1 MTALDQ
7 RTTETTPGVE
17 RATLRQWLAVA
28 AVALGV
34 FAVITAE
41 LLPVGL
47 LTDIGADLGVSA
59 GRAGLMVTV
68 PGLVAAATAPV
79 SIVLAGRADRR
90 RILLGLAVLVAGANL
105 AAALAEDFA
114 LMLAARVLVGVT
126 IGAFWSIAG
135 GIAVR
140 LVPERYVPRATA
152 VIFGGIG
159 AASVVGVPAGTL
171 VGDLLGWRA
180 AMVGLGVLA
189 LVVLAAV
196 WVLVPPLP
204 SAGSARFSDLP
215 RLLRESSG
223 VRTGLLLTFLI
234 VAGQFI
240 AFTYLRPILIGNGIG
255 AGGVSGLLMV
265 YGIAALA
272 ATFAAGALIGKRL
285 RGTLVGLSAA
295 IAAAMV
301 LMALTVGDTVSA
313 AAVLILWGLGY
324 GLVSPAVQTWYMR
337 AAPDRT
343 EIATSLNTMM
353 FNLSIAIGS
362 WAGGVAV
369 DTVSTTSVLWIG
381 AALLAPVALLVARR

>member
-1 MTALDQ
+1 MTDVRS
-7 RTTETTPGVE
+7 RTAPASAGTE
-17 RATLRQWLAVA
+17 RASLRQWLAVA
-28 AVALGV
+28 AVSLGV

-59 GRAGLMVTV
+59 GRAGLMVTI

-90 RILLGLAVLVAGANL
+90 RILLGLAVLVAAANF
-105 AAALAEDFA
+105 AAALTQGFA
-114 LMLAARVLVGVT
+114 LMLAARVLVGVA

-180 AMVGLGVLA
+180 ALVGLAALA
-189 LVVLAAV
+189 LAV
-196 WVLVPPLP
+196 GFAVRALVPRLP
-204 SAGSARFSDLP
+204 STGGVRFSDLP
-215 RLLRESSG
+215 RVLRESAG
-223 VRTGLLLTFLI
+223 VRIGLLLTFLV
-234 VAGQFI
+234 VAGHFI
-240 AFTYLRPILIGNGIG
+240 AFTYLRPILIGNGVG

-265 YGIAALA
+265 YGVAALA
-272 ATFAAGALIGKRL
+272 ATFAAGAMIGTRLRATLIG
-285 RGTLVGLSAA
+285 LSVA

-301 LMALTVGDTVSA
+301 LMALAVGGAVSA

-343 EIATSLNTMM
+343 EVATSLNTMM

-369 DTVSTTSVLWIG
+369 DAVSTTSVLWIG
-381 AALLAPVALLVARR
+381 AALFAPVALLVARR